1 LAYGF
6 RYDRLDWDTFGY
18 ADASYSVRQPDS
30 VCHPNYL
37 AIFSGDYIF
46 NTRKLVMNA
55 ISVFEFQPS
64 FDLRVILI
72 NNEPWFVAVDV
83 CAALDI
89 SNVTMALRRLD
100 EDEQAL
106 SSIEGRTPTG
116 GTTEQQVNIIN
127 ESGLY
132 SLILGSRKTEA
143 KKFKKWVT
151 SEVLPS
157 IRKTGQYTAP
167 VKVDKRDYLTQS
179 DMMNI
184 KRLIYSCASHIWYK
198 AAFSSAIWFRLRQ
211 ITGVPSPARFEVQHL
226 PAIAQ
231 EFHRILTMV
240 EPYLEATR
248 KAELSLIKDC
258 IRNDNPTMLAGF
270 LEQMNKTVS
279 DDQHR
284 LSVHLGRAFNDECLA
299 LINRKPNQYDHDD
312 YNEA

>member
-1 LAYGF
+1 MSKL
-6 RYDRLDWDTFGY
+6 
-18 ADASYSVRQPDS
+18 SVL
-30 VCHPNYL
+30 N
-37 AIFSGDYIF
+37 
-46 NTRKLVMNA
+46 
-55 ISVFEFQPS
+55 FQES
-64 FDLRVILI
+64 HNVRIVII
-72 NNEPWFVAVDV
+72 NDEPWFVAQDV
-83 CAALDI
+83 CQILELSNPTEALK
-89 SNVTMALRRLD
+89 SLD
-100 EDEQAL
+100 DDERSKFNL
-106 SSIEGRTPTG
+106 GRQGET
-116 GTTEQQVNIIN
+116 NIIN
-127 ESGLY
+127 ESGLTC
-132 SLILGSRKTEA
+132 LILRSRKAVT
-143 KKFKKWVT
+143 KGTVQHRFRKWVT

-167 VKVDKRDYLTQS
+167 VKVEKRDYLTQS

-198 AAFSSAIWFRLRQ
+198 ASFSSAIWFRLRQ

-270 LEQMNKTVS
+270 LEQMDKTVS

-284 LSVHLGRAFNDECLA
+284 LNVHLGRAFNDECLA
-299 LINRKPNQYDHDD
+299 LIHRKPNQYDHDD